1 MVAPYYLFLPFAQ
14 HYDGG
19 FGATADAFK
28 SAGDALRKRRK
39 KRELFNTHLPAFFL
53 YRHAIELYFKSI
65 IIVLSRRLAKAQKM
79 PPPKVIYIEA
89 RGKRKPITSA
99 HSIGDL
105 YQHFKKLLN
114 DNWPI
119 FKPLC
124 GTDWSQIPFEWEN
137 WIKTIEDHDPGGTLL
152 RYPTSSKPEIDS
164 LKDSFKK
171 ADIRAITAKM
181 QPGNS
186 PQVGFIFVGNNDTI
200 NEAFLMAET
209 VLPELSTAL
218 YTAVGA
224 LSGAHCGI
232 RIELGGGY

>member
-1 MVAPYYLFLPFAQ
+1 MVAPYYLFLPFTQ

-19 FGATADAFK
+19 YGATAEAFK
-28 SAGDALRKRRK
+28 SAGDTLLKRRK
-39 KRELFNTHLPAFFL
+39 KRELFNTHLPVFFL

-65 IIVLSRRLAKAQKM
+65 IIVLSRRLAKVQKT
-79 PPPKVIYIEA
+79 PFPKTIYIES
-89 RGKRKPITSA
+89 RGKRKPITAA

-105 YQHFKKLLN
+105 YQHFKKLLS
-114 DNWPI
+114 DNWTDL
-119 FKPLC
+119 KPLC
-124 GTDWSQIPFEWEN
+124 GTDWSQIPIEWED
-137 WIKTIEDHDPGGTLL
+137 WIKTIEDHDPGGTFL

-171 ADIRAITAKM
+171 TDINTITAKM
-181 QPGNS
+181 QPGNT
-186 PQVGFIFVGNNDTI
+186 PQKAFLFVGNDDTI

-218 YTAVGA
+218 CNTVGA

-232 RIELGGGY
+232 RIELAGGY